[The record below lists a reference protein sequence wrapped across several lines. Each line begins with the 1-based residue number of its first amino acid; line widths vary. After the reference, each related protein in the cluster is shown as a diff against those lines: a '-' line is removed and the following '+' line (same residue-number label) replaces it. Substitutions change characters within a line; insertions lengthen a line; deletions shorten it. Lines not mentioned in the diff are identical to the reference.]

1 MQEVLCSLDYAS
13 MTAAQMPRCIFR
25 SLYGDNV
32 MLKRKDIDNRE
43 RINNALSISQ
53 TTCVNGIFVIF
64 VFLSHFCQYAD
75 TSSIPYFQPYL
86 FLRSHLG
93 QLIVAPFLFYSGYG
107 IMEQIKKKGNKY
119 INDIPRKRVIRI
131 WLHFALAVL
140 LFLIV
145 DVLVGDWYSASQIL
159 LSLFAWES
167 IGNSNWYIFAILC
180 MYIATYVGFKC
191 CSQKKTSI
199 ILVGA
204 FSCIYIVTMHFF
216 KDGSWWYDT
225 VLCYLAGMILSY
237 EKDKFLR
244 CIERYKLPA
253 LFICVLVT
261 LFLYMLQ
268 GNIIAHELL
277 AILFCLDI
285 ILICSFIRIEN
296 QVLLFLGKHTF
307 EIYILQRIPM
317 ILLQNRIGGGTPT

>member
-1 MQEVLCSLDYAS
+1 MK
-13 MTAAQMPRCIFR
+13 I
-25 SLYGDNV
+25 
-32 MLKRKDIDNRE
+32 KIDCE
-43 RINNALSISQ
+43 RALSISQ
-53 TTCVNGIFVIF
+53 TTCINGIFVIL
-64 VFLSHFCQYAD
+64 VFMSHFCQYID
-75 TSSIPYFQPYL
+75 TASISYFKPYL
-86 FLRSHLG
+86 FLRAHLG

-107 IMEQIKKKGNKY
+107 IMEQIQKKGNEY
-119 INDIPRKRVIRI
+119 VNDIPRKRVIRI

-145 DVLVGDWYSASQIL
+145 DVLIGDYYSTNQII
-159 LSLFAWES
+159 LSFFAWES

-225 VLCYLAGMILSY
+225 VLCYPAGMALSY
-237 EKDKFLR
+237 SKDKFQR

-253 LFICVLVT
+253 LITCALIT
-261 LFLYMLQ
+261 LFLYMLLYMLQ
-268 GNIIAHELL
+268 GNIISHELL
-277 AILFCLDI
+277 AIVFCFDI

-317 ILLQNRIGGGTPT
+317 ILLQNRNGGGYAYLILSFICTIVISILFKKLERKVDLLFKL